1 MEEQQKKN
9 RDMRNITLSI
19 VGVLV
24 LIAVVSGGTYAYYAF
39 TASNATTISGSA
51 AKASG
56 QYGMT
61 VTKLAPSGSNTTLV
75 PQLTTALP
83 SAIIGTGN
91 NKCVD
96 GNGNTVCLIYKIDL
110 TNSTSA
116 SFNYK
121 LRFNITNGSNSKFT
135 NLKFAELPVA
145 SYSATQAS
153 GIAAVTA
160 TSATTTATDL
170 KTGTLTTSGATVYM
184 IIWLYEPNTEQAST
198 DYGTFTGTIS
208 LVDSVSGQARLTST
222 FTS

>member
-1 MEEQQKKN
+1 MEQPKKN

-24 LIAVVSGGTYAYYAF
+24 LIAVVSGGTYAFYAF
-39 TASNATTISGSA
+39 SASNNTAVSGSA

-61 VTKLAPSGSNTTLV
+61 VTKMAPSSTNTTLV
-75 PQLTTALP
+75 PQLTAALP
-83 SAIIGTGN
+83 SAIIGTGG

-110 TNSTSA
+110 TNSTTA
-116 SFNYK
+116 SFAYK
-121 LRFNITNGSNSKFT
+121 LNFKITNGASSKFT
-135 NLKFAELPVA
+135 NLKFAELPAA

-160 TSATTTATDL
+160 TSATTTDAQL
-170 KTGTLTTSGATVYM
+170 KTGTLTTSGDTVYM
-184 IIWLYEPNTEQAST
+184 IIWLFEPNSEQAST